1 MMIYLNDDASSVSS
15 ISFSVTSECSVV
27 RKLFLILAELANQ
40 VNRFLRALNS
50 SYPFRALYVIRN
62 SQEKMSM
69 DRFIDLRS
77 DTVTQ
82 PTADMRRAM
91 FAAAVGDDVFAE
103 DPAINA
109 LQEKAARL
117 LDKEDA
123 VFVASGTMANQL
135 SIKAHTQP
143 GDEVIIE
150 AGAHAMNFE
159 GGAGAVLSGVQF
171 FGVPGSRGI
180 IDAAQVE
187 AAIRVD
193 DVHFPVSRLIVIENT
208 HNRGGGS
215 VFPLGKIQQ
224 IRELATRRGLRMH
237 MDGAR
242 LWNACVATGISPAA
256 YAAPFDS
263 VSVCLSKGLGCPVG
277 SLVLGSKDF
286 IKRVRRFRKMV
297 GGGWRQAGFL
307 AAAGI
312 YALDHHID
320 RLQEDH
326 RKALKL
332 AQGLAKIKNVV
343 INPAEVETNILFFDV
358 SRVERTAQEVAA
370 AAKAKGV
377 LLHPTAKTRIRCVTH
392 LDVSFE
398 DIDRALGVVEAVMK
412 E

>member
-1 MMIYLNDDASSVSS
+1 
-15 ISFSVTSECSVV
+15 
-27 RKLFLILAELANQ
+27 
-40 VNRFLRALNS
+40 
-50 SYPFRALYVIRN
+50 
-62 SQEKMSM
+62 M
-69 DRFIDLRS
+69 DGFIDLRS
-77 DTVTQ
+77 DTVTR

-91 FAAAVGDDVFAE
+91 FAAAVGDDVFGE
-103 DPAINA
+103 DPTVNA

-117 LDKEDA
+117 LGKEA
-123 VFVASGTMANQL
+123 ALFVASGTMANQL

-159 GGAGAVLSGVQF
+159 GGAGAMLSGVQF

-180 IDAAQVE
+180 FDAGQVE

-193 DVHFPVSRLIVIENT
+193 DVHFPVSRLVVIENT

-215 VFPLGKIQQ
+215 VFPLAKIHP

-242 LWNACVATGISPAA
+242 LWNACVATGTSPAQ

-263 VSVCLSKGLGCPVG
+263 VSVCLSKGLGCPAG

-286 IKRVRRFRKMV
+286 VKRVHRFRKMV

-312 YALDHHID
+312 YALDHHFD

-332 AQGLAKIKNVV
+332 AQGLANIPNVA

-358 SRVERTAQEVAA
+358 SRAERTAQEVAA
-370 AAKAKGV
+370 AAKGKGV

-398 DIDRALGVVEAVMK
+398 DVDHALEAIEAVMK
-412 E
+412 G

>member
-1 MMIYLNDDASSVSS
+1 
-15 ISFSVTSECSVV
+15 
-27 RKLFLILAELANQ
+27 
-40 VNRFLRALNS
+40 
-50 SYPFRALYVIRN
+50 
-62 SQEKMSM
+62 M

-91 FAAAVGDDVFAE
+91 FAAALGDDVFGE
-103 DPAINA
+103 DPTVNA

-117 LDKEDA
+117 LDKEA
-123 VFVASGTMANQL
+123 ALFVASGTMANQL

-150 AGAHAMNFE
+150 AGSHAINFE

-171 FGVPGSRGI
+171 FGIPGNRGI
-180 IDAAQVE
+180 FDAAQVE

-193 DVHFPVSRLIVIENT
+193 DVHFPVSRLVVIENT

-215 VFPLGKIQQ
+215 VFPLAKIHT

-242 LWNACVATGISPAA
+242 LWNACVATGISPAE

-263 VSVCLSKGLGCPVG
+263 VSVCLSKGLGCPAG

-286 IKRVRRFRKMV
+286 VKRVRRFRKMV

-332 AQGLAKIKNVV
+332 AQGLADIKNVV
-343 INPAEVETNILFFDV
+343 INAAEVETNILFFDV
-358 SRVERTAQEVAA
+358 SRAERTAQEVAA
-370 AAKAKGV
+370 AARGKGI

-398 DIDRALGVVEAVMK
+398 DIDHALGAIEAVMK
-412 E
+412 G

>member
-1 MMIYLNDDASSVSS
+1 
-15 ISFSVTSECSVV
+15 
-27 RKLFLILAELANQ
+27 
-40 VNRFLRALNS
+40 
-50 SYPFRALYVIRN
+50 
-62 SQEKMSM
+62 
-69 DRFIDLRS
+69 
-77 DTVTQ
+77 
-82 PTADMRRAM
+82 
-91 FAAAVGDDVFAE
+91 
-103 DPAINA
+103 
-109 LQEKAARL
+109 
-117 LDKEDA
+117 
-123 VFVASGTMANQL
+123 L

>member
-1 MMIYLNDDASSVSS
+1 
-15 ISFSVTSECSVV
+15 
-27 RKLFLILAELANQ
+27 
-40 VNRFLRALNS
+40 
-50 SYPFRALYVIRN
+50 
-62 SQEKMSM
+62 M

-91 FAAAVGDDVFAE
+91 FAATVGDDVFAE

-117 LDKEDA
+117 LGKEA
-123 VFVASGTMANQL
+123 ALFVTSGTMGNQL

-180 IDAAQVE
+180 IDSAQVE
-187 AAIRVD
+187 TAIRVD

-224 IRELATRRGLRMH
+224 IRELAVRRGLRMH

-242 LWNACVATGISPAA
+242 LWNACVASGTSPAA

-286 IKRVRRFRKMV
+286 IKRVHRFRKMV

-326 RKALKL
+326 HKALKL
-332 AQGLAKIKNVV
+332 AQGLAGIKNVV
-343 INPAEVETNILFFDV
+343 IDPTEVETNILFFDV
-358 SRVERTAQEVAA
+358 SRAERTAQEVAA
-370 AAKAKGV
+370 AAKARGV

-398 DIDRALGVVEAVMK
+398 DIDHALGAVEAVMK
-412 E
+412 G